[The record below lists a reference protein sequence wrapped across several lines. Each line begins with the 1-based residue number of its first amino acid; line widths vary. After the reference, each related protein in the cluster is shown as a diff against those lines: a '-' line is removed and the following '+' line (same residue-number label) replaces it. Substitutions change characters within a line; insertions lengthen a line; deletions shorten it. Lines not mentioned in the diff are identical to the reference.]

1 MDIKLYGRKEDF
13 DKIGKE
19 NAIIVANHRS
29 DIDWLIGWVMAE
41 RAGVLGVNADHSCY
55 CMCPLHVEIWVVTKT
70 KTHERPKTQNGESKT

>member
-41 RAGVLGVNADHSCY
+41 RAGVLGVMQTIPVIACVLY
-55 CMCPLHVEIWVVTKT
+55 M
-70 KTHERPKTQNGESKT
+70 